1 MPINSGHLR
10 AFHGVA
16 REGSFTRAAAAL
28 DASQSNL
35 SGQVKALEARWD
47 LRLFERKGRGVA
59 LTDMGRQLYA
69 IADRL
74 FAVEAEAE
82 ALLAGARAPK
92 VARLKVSADN
102 PFNALVVMAEF
113 KRRQP
118 SAVLSL
124 ASGNSEAVL
133 KDLEN
138 YRADIAMTARETSDE
153 RLFALPFRRD
163 RLVLFVARNHAWAK
177 RRRVGFAELAGQDV
191 VLRESGS
198 VTRAV
203 FERARAA
210 AGIALGSVMDIEGRE
225 AVREAVAAGFGV
237 GVVFAREFVPDERVV
252 PLAVPDADLDVGEWV
267 VCLAERRRLPGVR
280 LFMDIARALAD
291 A

>member
-1 MPINSGHLR
+1 MSINTGQLR

-28 DASQSNL
+28 NASQSNL
-35 SGQVKALEARWD
+35 SGQVKALEQRWS
-47 LRLFERKGRGVA
+47 LRLFERRGRGVA
-59 LTDMGRQLYA
+59 LTDMGRRLYA
-69 IADRL
+69 IAERL

-82 ALLAGARAPK
+82 ALLEGARAPK

-118 SAVLSL
+118 DAVLSL
-124 ASGNSEAVL
+124 ATGNSEAVL
-133 KDLEN
+133 RDLAS
-138 YRADIAMTARETSDE
+138 YRADIAMTAREVDDA
-153 RLFALPFRRD
+153 RFHALPYRRD
-163 RLVLFVARNHAWAK
+163 RLVLFVPRAHPWA
-177 RRRVGFAELAGQDV
+177 RRRKIAFAELTGRDV
-191 VLRESGS
+191 VLREQGS
-198 VTRAV
+198 ITRAV

-210 AGIALGSVMDIEGRE
+210 AGIRLGSVMDIEGRE
-225 AVREAVAAGFGV
+225 AVREAVAAGLGV
-237 GVVFAREFVPDERVV
+237 GVVFAREFVADERVV
-252 PLAVPDADLDVGEWV
+252 ALDVRDAELEVGEWV

-291 A
+291 L